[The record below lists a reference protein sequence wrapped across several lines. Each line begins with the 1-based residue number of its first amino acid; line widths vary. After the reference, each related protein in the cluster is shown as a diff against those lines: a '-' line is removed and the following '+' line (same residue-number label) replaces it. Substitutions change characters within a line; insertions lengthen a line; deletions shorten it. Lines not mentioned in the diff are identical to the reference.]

1 MDGWLENGLGKEA
14 LPEAVSR
21 DRTLSPTNSLLSS
34 YLPAMTTTWRVRGST
49 LSLERPLVMGILNLT
64 PDSFSDGGLLRTV
77 DAAFARAEALVA
89 EGADLLDV
97 GGESTRPH
105 AHAVDTDEESRRVI
119 PLIDALARRFPAVPI
134 SIDTVKSEV
143 ARAAVDAGAHIVN
156 DVSGLRLD
164 AAMART
170 CAESEA
176 GVVIMHSRGTVHDMA
191 SDEHASYDGDPMER
205 VLAELRAQ
213 VDVALAAGIDPR
225 CIAVDP
231 GLGFAKRP
239 EHSLRVLASL
249 ESLAAWGFPVVV
261 GASRK
266 RFVGELSG
274 VREPAARV
282 HGSVGAALA
291 AFERGASILRVH
303 DVAATRQALNV
314 ADAVRRAAT
323 WVEPVAG

>member
-1 MDGWLENGLGKEA
+1 
-14 LPEAVSR
+14 
-21 DRTLSPTNSLLSS
+21 
-34 YLPAMTTTWRVRGST
+34 MTSTWRVRGGA
-49 LSLERPLVMGILNLT
+49 LSIERPLVMGILNLT
-64 PDSFSDGGLLRTV
+64 PDSFSDGGSLRTV
-77 DAAFARAEALVA
+77 DAAFARAETLVA
-89 EGADLLDV
+89 EGADLLDL

-105 AHAVDTDEESRRVI
+105 ADAVDTAEERRRVL
-119 PLIDALARRFPAVPI
+119 PLIDALARRFPEVPL

-143 ARAAVDAGAHIVN
+143 ARAAVDAGARVVN

-164 AAMART
+164 AAMAHT
-170 CAESEA
+170 CAA
-176 GVVIMHSRGTVHDMA
+176 AGVGVVIMHSRGDVHDMA
-191 SDEHASYDGDPMER
+191 SYDHARYDGDPMDG

-213 VDVALAAGIDPR
+213 VDVALAEGIDAA

-231 GLGFAKRP
+231 GLGFAKRS

-249 ESLAAWGFPVVV
+249 ERLGAWGFPVVL

-274 VREPAARV
+274 VREPAARM

-291 AFERGASILRVH
+291 AFERGARIFRVH
-303 DVAATRQALNV
+303 DVAATRQALDV

-323 WVEPVAG
+323 WAEPVAG